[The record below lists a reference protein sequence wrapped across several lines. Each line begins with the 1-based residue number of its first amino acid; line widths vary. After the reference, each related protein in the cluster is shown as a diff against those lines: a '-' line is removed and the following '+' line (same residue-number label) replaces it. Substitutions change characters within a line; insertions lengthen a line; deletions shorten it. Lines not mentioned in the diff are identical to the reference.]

1 MTLQF
6 LFINVRGINN
16 DQKVGVIKDYLSSLS
31 LKVDVF
37 VCNIIN
43 YEEIICLGILE
54 YCGEWITFGF
64 LKLAR
69 EMRLKVGD

>member
-1 MTLQF
+1 MTLHF

-31 LKVDVF
+31 PKVDVF

-43 YEEIICLGILE
+43 YEEIMCPGILG
-54 YCGEWITFGF
+54 YCGEGITFGF